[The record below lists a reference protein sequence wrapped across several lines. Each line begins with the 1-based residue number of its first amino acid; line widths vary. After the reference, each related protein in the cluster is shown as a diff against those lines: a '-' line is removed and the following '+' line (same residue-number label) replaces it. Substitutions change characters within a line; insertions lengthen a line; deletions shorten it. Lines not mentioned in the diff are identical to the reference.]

1 MDNKIPSI
9 TGLATKT
16 ELTVVEGKIPDVAGY
31 VKKSGYATEI
41 TSIKNDYAT
50 NASLDSKLNDL
61 KAQHIAVEVKKVGDK
76 VKKNASD
83 ILGFES
89 RLKQKEDI
97 VDEGQEGEDSFH
109 RGFQKYLQERYVV
122 YECRTGSFNFSNGR
136 ISKWK
141 SMGIFNYLG
150 NSDLNVSS
158 SASVSSM
165 PVLENNG
172 RMNVK
177 SDGYYFVQ
185 SKVIH
190 PNANKIVNIYIVY
203 RLDPISKFR
212 STDYT
217 IQNALFGTIKVTKNA
232 TGSSNNKYE
241 GYGIC
246 FDEGGTFSK
255 GGTTNGRNV
264 IIFGADMSFS
274 TNATNKVNNNI
285 YVLGDFLVQGINRT
299 SI

>member
-172 RMNVK
+172 RMNVN

-217 IQNALFGTIKVTKNA
+217 IQNALFGTIKVTNNA